1 MLSFKN
7 REAYSNA
14 LNPAWLYTLVNSV
27 FGRLEKKSTMS
38 IRASELHKNVKAT
51 LPYAA
56 RS

>member
-7 REAYSNA
+7 REANSRA
-14 LNPAWLYTLVNSV
+14 LNPAPLYTFVNSV
-27 FGRLEKKSTMS
+27 FGRLKEKSTMS

-56 RS
+56 GS